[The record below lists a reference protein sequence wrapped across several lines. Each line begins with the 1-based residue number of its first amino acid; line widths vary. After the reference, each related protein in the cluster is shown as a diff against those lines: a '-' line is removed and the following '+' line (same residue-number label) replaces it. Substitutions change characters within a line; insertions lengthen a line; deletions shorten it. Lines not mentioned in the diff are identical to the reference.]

1 MLREIFSSDGG
12 LSSTR
17 VIIFILAVTA
27 VFIASYAVIYSR
39 DLYGAA
45 ALVASILG
53 PAMTGKAVQSFA
65 ENRRSGLSGMMGA
78 KK

>member
-27 VFIASYAVIYSR
+27 VFIASYAVIFNR
-39 DLYGAA
+39 DLYGTA

-65 ENRRSGLSGMMGA
+65 ENRGSGLTGMMDA